1 MQLTGFGDTR
11 YEELHGILVAVRGG
25 DFEGLPGQHNVLFKN
40 TNPSKNNPAEVKE
53 RTFKLVPVKPCA
65 SCGEPLPPA
74 RHAKGAHIF
83 VMLVSARV
91 RCMMRTS

>member
-1 MQLTGFGDTR
+1 LQLTGFGDTR

-25 DFEGLPGQHNVLFKN
+25 DFEGRSGQHNVLFKN
-40 TNPSKNNPAEVKE
+40 TNPSKNNPAEVNE
-53 RTFKLVPVKPCA
+53 RTLKFELVELCA

-74 RHAKGAHIF
+74 RHARGAHSF

-91 RCMMRTS
+91 R

>member
-40 TNPSKNNPAEVKE
+40 TNPSKNNPAEVDF
-53 RTFKLVPVKPCA
+53 RTFKLEPVELCA
-65 SCGEPLPPA
+65 SCGEPA
-74 RHAKGAHIF
+74 RHARGAHSF
-83 VMLVSARV
+83 VVLVSARA

>member
-25 DFEGLPGQHNVLFKN
+25 DFEGRSGQHNVLFKN
-40 TNPSKNNPAEVKE
+40 TNPSKNNPAEVNE
-53 RTFKLVPVKPCA
+53 RTLKFERVELCA

-74 RHAKGAHIF
+74 RHARGAHSF

-91 RCMMRTS
+91 R